1 MLTAL
6 GGALSHSAYNINLSA
21 GSDYHDGSDTY
32 DIDLPVDQSGSHRRD
47 DTSSTITAR
56 SYPTPALPKPVN
68 FILQWNINGFL
79 NHIGDLEL
87 LCHDDPPWVIALQE
101 TNKATTDQMKHSLG
115 GKYTCAYLPCGRLPN
130 LHDQLSE
137 GIAKLPK
144 PRILVGDLNGHHP
157 SWGCPRSDPR
167 GVTLVDIFEKE
178 DMSILSDGVPTYS
191 NGRHTSAIDVSAVS
205 RCFAGKTQWS
215 ANTDLY
221 GFDHYPIKVQL
232 STAIFPMT
240 TRRPRW
246 RYEQADWDSYG
257 EAFQSLLLQRNPN
270 SIEDFSEVVYEA
282 ATATIPKTSSV
293 PGRKALRWWNEDT
306 RKAVKA
312 RRKALRRVKRLPIED
327 AESHNQCRQEIRV
340 AKRTSWMEFLN
351 EFVTVFGRLME
362 INGEAVSD
370 PAIVADELSSYFA
383 DLEAIKKYED
393 EFKRKAKPLTSSI
406 ASFSVS
412 SDAGNSDIN
421 QAFNKLW
428 LTNSYPAS
436 WKESLVIPIPKANET
451 TREASK
457 FRSIALTCCM
467 AKVLERMVNRRLK
480 HFLEAEN
487 LLDHRHHAFHQGY
500 GTSTYFATLGEV
512 LKSANDSG
520 LHTKIVSLDISKA
533 FNRTWTPL
541 VFQSRSG
548 QH

>member
-1 MLTAL
+1 MDSELPIL
-6 GGALSHSAYNINLSA
+6 GVQLAAPANISVA
-21 GSDYHDGSDTY
+21 
-32 DIDLPVDQSGSHRRD
+32 
-47 DTSSTITAR
+47 
-56 SYPTPALPKPVN
+56 
-68 FILQWNINGFL
+68 
-79 NHIGDLEL
+79 
-87 LCHDDPPWVIALQE
+87 
-101 TNKATTDQMKHSLG
+101 
-115 GKYTCAYLPCGRLPN
+115 CAYLPCGRLPN

-137 GIAKLPK
+137 AIAKLPE

-178 DMSILSDGVPTYS
+178 DMVILNDSVPTYF

-205 RCFAGKTQWS
+205 RCFTGKTQWS

-221 GFDHYPIKVQL
+221 GSDHYPIKVQI

-312 RRKALRRVKRLPIED
+312 RCKALRRVKRLPIGHPDRQD
-327 AESHNQCRQEIRV
+327 ALRHYHESHNQCRQGIRV
-340 AKRTSWMEFLN
+340 AKRTSWMDFLEGMN
-351 EFVTVFGRLME
+351 SSQSSADLWRQVNALSGKRRMTPLHVQ

-370 PAIVADELSSYFA
+370 PAIVADELGSYFA
-383 DLEAIKKYED
+383 NLAAIEKYED
-393 EFKRKAKPLTSSI
+393 EFKRKAKPSTSSI

-421 QAFNKLW
+421 QAFSWQELKHALRCSNGKSAGPDEIGYPLLKRLPTPGQLRMLELFNKLW

-457 FRSIALTCCM
+457 FQPIALTCCM
-467 AKVLERMVNRRLK
+467 ANVLERIVNRRLK

-487 LLDHRHHAFHQGY
+487 LLDHRQHAFRQG
-500 GTSTYFATLGEV
+500 S
-512 LKSANDSG
+512 
-520 LHTKIVSLDISKA
+520 
-533 FNRTWTPL
+533 
-541 VFQSRSG
+541 
-548 QH
+548 